1 MGLMSEVQWC
11 NNDDSLRPISDQQSL
26 HVTFWFQ
33 AIRTVTSAEVV
44 LKKYQVQYPVEN
56 PPKVNRTE
64 PYHAV
69 EKRH

>member
-1 MGLMSEVQWC
+1 MCWFVS
-11 NNDDSLRPISDQQSL
+11 SSHQS
-26 HVTFWFQ
+26 F
-33 AIRTVTSAEVV
+33 AKIEVV